1 MTRLP
6 MVLDR
11 PVPGQ
16 PVEILPGVV
25 RVTAPNPS
33 LMTGPG
39 TNTYLVGHDELVAV
53 DPGPDDA
60 AHLAL
65 LGAISRGGPR
75 RLAGVVVTH
84 THPDHAPGAAAL
96 AAASGARVFG
106 YGARDGFEPDG
117 ALADG
122 EQLPVGDLGLV
133 ALHTPGHAS
142 NHLCYALSLPGSGG
156 GDGHPPT
163 RVLFSGDHIM
173 GGSTVVIAPLDGDMK
188 SYLDSLERL
197 AAMTPAW
204 DVIAPGHG
212 ALLPDPAAVIKG
224 YIAHRLAR
232 ETSILAAL
240 TARGKAAVEDL
251 VGDVYTDV
259 AVELHPVA
267 RFSVWAHL
275 RKLGD
280 DGLAESEDADDVR
293 ASWAVR
299 PRS

>member
-1 MTRLP
+1 

-11 PVPGQ
+11 PIPGQ
-16 PVEILPGVV
+16 PVEVLPGVL
-25 RVTAPNPS
+25 RVTAPNRS

-39 TNTYLVGHDELVAV
+39 TNTYLVGREALVAI
-53 DPGPDDA
+53 DPGPDDES
-60 AHLAL
+60 HLAL

-75 RLAGVVVTH
+75 HLAAVVVTH

-96 AAASGARVFG
+96 AEATGAEVLGFG
-106 YGARDGFEPDG
+106 VRDGFEPDRQ
-117 ALADG
+117 LADG
-122 EQLPVGDLGLV
+122 DQVRAGDLPLV

-142 NHLCYALSLPGSGG
+142 NHLCYSLTLPGAGESGR
-156 GDGHPPT
+156 PPA

-188 SYLDSLERL
+188 AYLDSLEWL
-197 AAMTPAW
+197 TAIDPPL

-212 ALLPDPAAVIKG
+212 PLLPEPAAVIG
-224 YIAHRLAR
+224 DYIAHRLAR
-232 ETSILAAL
+232 EASILSAL
-240 TARGKAAVEDL
+240 EVRGRAGVDDL

-280 DGLAESEDADDVR
+280 DGLAQSDDPDDVSAAWVIR
-293 ASWAVR
+293 R
-299 PRS
+299 RS